1 MLALLTSIPTHGVPS
16 RRRSPAGGI
25 FVLLVY
31 AVVEYRLKMS
41 AALTMLFA
49 DISLV
54 LPAQEAGHK
63 EAAAYNAAIAVIYG
77 GNLLLMPPLFRLIL
91 IQSFYLFTA
100 QRLNDIIVVDNSLEL
115 FLFRLEGKALFIFG
129 CFLSVMRSGSSW
141 LVREPLADC
150 FHD

>member
-1 MLALLTSIPTHGVPS
+1 M
-16 RRRSPAGGI
+16 
-25 FVLLVY
+25 
-31 AVVEYRLKMS
+31 VEYRLKMP

-49 DISLV
+49 DISPV

-77 GNLLLMPPLFRLIL
+77 GNLLLMPPLSCLIL
-91 IQSFYLFTA
+91 IQSLYFLFTA
-100 QRLNDIIVVDNSLEL
+100 QRLNDIIDALITLLS
-115 FLFRLEGKALFIFG
+115 FSFFGWKRKALFIFG